1 VSLMQ
6 KTGLSSHVNNQFG
19 IPDLLD
25 DLMDHWCAKNHKAE
39 KTGMLQMMQVSEGE
53 LGTL

>member
-1 VSLMQ
+1 MSLMQ

-25 DLMDHWCAKNHKAE
+25 DLMDHWGAKNHKAE